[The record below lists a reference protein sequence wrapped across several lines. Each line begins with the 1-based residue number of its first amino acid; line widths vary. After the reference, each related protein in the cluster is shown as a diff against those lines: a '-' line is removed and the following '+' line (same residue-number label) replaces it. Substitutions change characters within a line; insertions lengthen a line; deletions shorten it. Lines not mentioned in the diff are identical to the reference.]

1 MTSDADSACRR
12 TNGPELPFDFIAT
25 KVHLE
30 PKADA

>member
-1 MTSDADSACRR
+1 MTSGADTACRR